1 MTEPAERLF
10 IALYTDEDVSDR
22 LVVQL
27 RERGFEA
34 ASAAEWGTLGLTDE
48 EQLASASDR
57 GYALLTFNRDDFV
70 ALARRWYDE
79 EREHAGIVISEQF
92 GRRHLGELLRRVL
105 RLIDAVP
112 ASEMRNTVRQLQ
124 SYR

>member
-48 EQLASASDR
+48 EQLTRASER
-57 GYALLTFNRDDFV
+57 GYTLLTFNRDDFV
-70 ALARRWYDE
+70 ALARRWYNE
-79 EREHAGIVISEQF
+79 GREHAGIVISEQL
-92 GRRHLGELLRRVL
+92 GRRHLGELSRRVL
-105 RLIDAVP
+105 KLIDAVP
-112 ASEMRNTVRQLQ
+112 ADEMRNTVRQLQ

>member
-10 IALYTDEDVSDR
+10 IALFTDEDVSDR

-48 EQLASASDR
+48 EQLAYASER
-57 GYALLTFNRDDFV
+57 GFALLTFNRDDFV
-70 ALARRWYDE
+70 GLARRWYSE
-79 EREHAGIVISEQF
+79 GREHAGIVISEQF

-112 ASEMRNTVRQLQ
+112 VDEMRNTVRQLQ